1 MDINFNIL
9 CDRACEIQ
17 PYHVIAEELVVFA
30 YHYHIYTNNKIFT
43 INVEFNEFS
52 AIHRNWIL

>member
-9 CDRACEIQ
+9 RDRACEIQ

-30 YHYHIYTNNKIFT
+30 YHYHIYTNNK
-43 INVEFNEFS
+43 N
-52 AIHRNWIL
+52 LLLM